1 MVYSTG
7 QFCGG
12 RRKIALGGDSSK
24 SLLLIVQD
32 RDPGDSC
39 ADQVSH
45 SGHDC
50 AKQVLQR
57 QCTRQ
62 IVYSIN
68 KKSKASFVESIT
80 ADHVSD
86 HIHMAYGSSKEYP
99 LIIFL
104 GNNF

>member
-7 QFCGG
+7 HFCGG
-12 RRKIALGGDSSK
+12 RRKIAFGGDSSK
-24 SLLLIVQD
+24 YLVLIVQD
-32 RDPGDSC
+32 RDPGDIC

-57 QCTRQ
+57 QRTRQ
-62 IVYSIN
+62 IVYCIN
-68 KKSKASFVESIT
+68 KKGKPSFVESVI

-86 HIHMAYGSSKEYP
+86 HVHMAYERSKEYP